1 MVFLIFILIIDIL
14 FIGWSLNMIKKNL
27 KKNKLI
33 DGAFIVTISI
43 IITKILGILY
53 VIPFYSIIGE
63 KGGALYSY
71 AYTIYTFFMSIA
83 VSGIPLA
90 ISKLVSEYQTLGY
103 YRSKVQ
109 VFRIAKIL
117 SFTLGFFIFLLLY
130 FLSPVISKMIIGK
143 AGGGNSLN
151 DIVWSIRIISFAII
165 IVPLL
170 SVYRGYFEGHRFM
183 NPPSISQVLEQLFR
197 VMIILLGC
205 FLSIKILPLKFS
217 NLVYISLVAVSIGAI
232 VSYLYLVYQMKKNS
246 RKFHEKIRD
255 VGEPIISNTIMLKKI
270 LVYSI
275 PFIMI
280 DFFKGTFNYI
290 DMFTVIK
297 GLSKYFSSADAE
309 IIFSIMSTWASK
321 FHMVLLAFT
330 SGICLSLIPNLTES
344 IVKKNNKSIQNNINQ
359 SFSILA
365 FIIFPMTMGISFL
378 AKPIW
383 FLFYGNSNYGPSILS
398 YSIFIGL
405 FFSFFYLIM
414 NILQVY
420 KGFRYI
426 FICLISGIIFKL
438 LFNTRLMISF
448 SSVHLAPYHGA
459 ITASIIGFI
468 ICISIGMI
476 ILRKNYSVLF
486 DNILKN
492 IVDILCG
499 SIFMIFGL
507 CILKLFIPISS
518 SIRIYNLFIIIFY
531 GSFGALLYFLY
542 GKYTNL
548 ISSIFGNKVYQVIKK
563 SFIRS

>member
-1 MVFLIFILIIDIL
+1 
-14 FIGWSLNMIKKNL
+14 MIKKNL
-27 KKNKLI
+27 RKNKLI

-103 YRSKVQ
+103 YRSKLQ

-246 RKFHEKIRD
+246 RKFYEKIRD
-255 VGEPIISNTIMLKKI
+255 VGEPIISNTIMLKKL

-280 DFFKGTFNYI
+280 DFFKGIFNYI

-297 GLSKYFSSADAE
+297 GLTKYSLYSSADAE
-309 IIFSIMSTWASK
+309 VIFSIMSTWSSK
-321 FHMVLLAFT
+321 FHMILLAFT

-344 IVKKNNKSIQNNINQ
+344 IVKKNNKSIQSNINQ

-383 FLFYGNSNYGPSILS
+383 YLFYGNSIYGPSILS

-426 FICLISGIIFKL
+426 FICLILGIIFKV
-438 LFNTRLMISF
+438 LFNIRLMISF
-448 SSVHLAPYHGA
+448 SNVHLASYHGA

-468 ICISIGMI
+468 LCIFFGI
-476 ILRKNYSVLF
+476 IVLRKKYNILF
-486 DNILKN
+486 ENILKN

-518 SIRIYNLFIIIFY
+518 SIRIYNLFIIIIY
-531 GSFGALLYFLY
+531 SSFGTFLYFLY
-542 GKYTNL
+542 GKYTKL
-548 ISSIFGNKVYQVIKK
+548 ISSIFGNNICQVIKK

>member
-1 MVFLIFILIIDIL
+1 
-14 FIGWSLNMIKKNL
+14 MIKKNL

-33 DGAFIVTISI
+33 DGAFIVTVSI
-43 IITKILGILY
+43 ILTKLLGVLY
-53 VIPFYSIIGE
+53 VIPFYSVIGE
-63 KGGALYSY
+63 EGGALYSY
-71 AYTIYTFFMSIA
+71 AYTVYTFFMSIA

-103 YRSKVQ
+103 YRSKLQ
-109 VFRIAKIL
+109 VFKVAKIL
-117 SFTLGFFIFLLLY
+117 SFAFGFVIFLLL
-130 FLSPVISKMIIGK
+130 FLLSPIISKMIVGK
-143 AGGGNSLN
+143 ASGGNSIN
-151 DIVWSIRIISFAII
+151 DIVLSIRIISFAII
-165 IVPLL
+165 IVPVL

-183 NPPSISQVLEQLFR
+183 TPPSISQVLEQFFR
-197 VMIILLGC
+197 VMIILFGC
-205 FLSIKILPLKFS
+205 FFSIKIVSLNS
-217 NLVYISLVAVSIGAI
+217 NKLVYISLVAASFGAI
-232 VSYLYLVYQMKKNS
+232 VSYLYLVYQKRKNN

-255 VGEPIISNTIMLKKI
+255 VGEPIISNTVMIKKI

-275 PFIMI
+275 PFVMI
-280 DFFKGTFNYI
+280 DFFKGVFNYI

-297 GLSKYFSSADAE
+297 SLSKYSLFSFADAE
-309 IIFSIMSTWASK
+309 VIFSIMSTWASK
-321 FHMVLLAFT
+321 FHMILLAFT

-378 AKPIW
+378 AQPIW
-383 FLFYGNSNYGPSILS
+383 YLFYGYSNYGPSILS

-414 NILQVY
+414 NILQVF

-448 SSVHLAPYHGA
+448 SNVHLAPYHGA

-468 ICISIGMI
+468 ICISIGII

-507 CILKLFIPISS
+507 CILKLIIPISS

-531 GSFGALLYFLY
+531 GSFGAFLYFLY

-563 SFIRS
+563 SFVRS

>member
-1 MVFLIFILIIDIL
+1 
-14 FIGWSLNMIKKNL
+14 MI

-33 DGAFIVTISI
+33 DGAFIVTVSI
-43 IITKILGILY
+43 ILTKLLGVLY
-53 VIPFYSIIGE
+53 VIPFYSVIGE
-63 KGGALYSY
+63 EGGALYSY
-71 AYTIYTFFMSIA
+71 AYTVYTFFMSIA

-103 YRSKVQ
+103 YRSKLQ
-109 VFRIAKIL
+109 VFKVAKIL
-117 SFTLGFFIFLLLY
+117 SFAFGFVIFLLL
-130 FLSPVISKMIIGK
+130 FLLSPIISKMIVGK
-143 AGGGNSLN
+143 ASGGNSIN
-151 DIVWSIRIISFAII
+151 DIVLSIRIISFAII
-165 IVPLL
+165 IVPVL

-183 NPPSISQVLEQLFR
+183 NPPSISQVLEQFFR
-197 VMIILLGC
+197 VMIILFGC
-205 FLSIKILPLKFS
+205 FFSIKIVSLNS
-217 NLVYISLVAVSIGAI
+217 NKLVYISLVAASFGAI
-232 VSYLYLVYQMKKNS
+232 ASYLYLVYQKRKNN

-255 VGEPIISNTIMLKKI
+255 VGEPIISNTVMIKKI

-275 PFIMI
+275 PFVMI
-280 DFFKGTFNYI
+280 DFFKGVFNYI

-297 GLSKYFSSADAE
+297 SLSKYSLFSFADAE
-309 IIFSIMSTWASK
+309 VIFSIMSTWASK

-383 FLFYGNSNYGPSILS
+383 YLFYGNSNYGPSILS

-414 NILQVY
+414 NILQVF
-420 KGFRYI
+420 KGFRYV

-438 LFNTRLMISF
+438 LFNTRLIISF
-448 SSVHLAPYHGA
+448 SNVHLAPYHGA

-518 SIRIYNLFIIIFY
+518 SVRIYNLFIIIIY
-531 GSFGALLYFLY
+531 SSFGSVLYFLY

-548 ISSIFGNKVYQVIKK
+548 ISSIFGNKLSQVIKK